1 MNNLPVTVQA
11 IADTTRAAKS
21 LENLTRKR
29 EVVLAASIDAKSI
42 ASANKPLG
50 AIKRS
55 ADEFEKSMAAAN
67 ARVLAFGTS
76 VAVIEGMRRS
86 FLALIKTTA
95 EVEKSLTQIKVVA
108 NDELRAA
115 GISIEK
121 VGGQIFD
128 LAKKT
133 GQSFDA
139 TSKSFLEFARQGLK
153 PAQTLE
159 RTKTALELVRIS
171 GAEQE
176 KVIGGL
182 TAAYN
187 AFSSSGLTF
196 TKIAEKLVNVD
207 NKTTTSV
214 EGLVDV
220 LSRASSTAKLTGTS
234 FEELLAVTATLKD
247 ITARSESVIGNA
259 YRSISARLIDPKV
272 LQNLEELGV
281 RTREFDGGPLLKT
294 IGILTNVGE
303 KLKEIADPSL
313 QTEIVKSISGLY
325 QFDQLTALIGALQ
338 DVNNLQGFYQK
349 NLRAS
354 KEDSDALNQANEAF
368 SNTLINKFNAVDVTI
383 QQVLNSLGKIGVKN
397 PLASLLDG
405 INEIGEGFTKFID
418 GDSFGSDIAKAF
430 VKGFGGVLL
439 GPTGVVTVGFIIAK
453 IIKDFGVFA
462 FDAAKSFLSLNKTA
476 KDQELIQKSI
486 LTTISQMP
494 SILNGIENTE
504 SGRLLLAQR
513 VSAEY
518 ERQLSLAATLNNI
531 AKGAAQS
538 VYGQG
543 FRITDKGLTKGKRA
557 SSGYL
562 PDLISSEMR
571 DIKSGVGGAN
581 PNSKIVVMPNFPFGG
596 GKKGLMVANS
606 SEIAMKMGD
615 GYGILNPEMMGQRS
629 AKGFLAGQKV
639 KTASGK
645 YASINNIEV
654 GLENLVQLLVGY
666 EKTLPEIREAAKNFA
681 KSFQLN
687 EKSLDL
693 VVEASVKYAS
703 SVKEAQAR
711 IIRETNQEAIRK
723 AIGKADQTIRSAPE
737 KRAAA
742 NIPLIMASGGPLL
755 NRPSPRD
762 IENAL
767 KESSLKMIVEAADA
781 VNQKIFDGILEKR
794 KQIAEY
800 IKKNPPNPLALGL
813 SRTSLPGRDLSGNP
827 TFAYLN
833 QPIRYSGPT
842 SSDPLTRATEI
853 GRQREID
860 RLATQ
865 QRGLS
870 VAPTLVE
877 AARIRQNYQYNQTAA
892 FGGSQRLAAQ
902 NLPSSVVL
910 PAEIVNKAKTSLES
924 FAIKTFAASAIVDIV
939 GAQFRGMSEKTDKLI
954 DAFSR
959 ATLAVAGF
967 SFLNQRGGVTI
978 GKLFEGAGSLLG
990 SAGKKVGGGIIGR
1003 TIGAT
1008 SSGISTAI
1016 GAISTLGKSLVR
1028 FLPIIGQISLAGF
1041 VVNEFS
1047 KVFSDKSIFD
1057 RIYQAFGGLSDSA
1070 EKAKEKF
1077 NEVAAQ
1083 IFDPSG
1089 QYVGRSLEER
1099 RGSLS
1104 QTRESAIKSLRAQS
1118 RGVKVSGKTP
1128 QEIEAENFRQLLLE
1142 GVGGI
1147 ETGVVRTLRTG
1158 GTGPGPIVADIKYNE
1173 TIGLLSASA
1182 QETILQVLQDVTSG
1196 TLEEL
1201 RTLASSK
1208 GIQEIGGI
1216 PTAKAE
1222 RENIQKALA
1231 KAFIEDAIN
1240 RTKIRTGGKQSFSDV
1255 VESERGRARISG
1267 IAFDFLGR
1275 KTLDKTQ
1282 APLKTGPPSLSPEV
1296 QKNIQ
1301 KIQNEIRSLIF
1312 DGTISALESEIKA
1325 LEFQASQEGISD
1337 ARKNRLLNTASDVQQ
1352 RIFFNQRQQ
1361 ALGNI
1366 QARAAEI
1373 RSSGKEPEE
1382 INAELKK
1389 LKIEYTNQR
1398 LGIKA
1403 NEQAAKRETDERNR
1417 AADSL
1422 NRFNFSLN
1430 SIQGFISTLGVRGSV
1445 IDAEGQRLRAKAS
1458 NPSLGILS
1466 QENFQRQ
1473 INQSAI
1479 ASLENQRAIAA
1490 AERSSEFIQNEKIA
1504 DPNQRAAAEKE
1515 SSDKLISR
1523 NQAIDAEIDAIKE
1536 STVQIG
1542 SIKSSFTSLN
1552 DAILQFSRGLGESRG
1567 QNQFN
1572 LLQAT
1577 DTNSIVQGLIGERV
1591 YDSAGGKSGSELVS
1605 FIADQNALLNEQ
1617 FKIKTVSNA
1626 SEKLE
1631 LERQY
1636 ELLQNILEIKN
1647 KNIDPAQKQLEIEK
1661 AINNNL
1667 EKRRTFSSGVQDA
1680 TAGMR
1685 TNIQNFGS
1693 DFGKTATEGFKDAL
1707 SGAIKAAVSETDNLK
1722 DALLDVALQFANSL
1736 RDKAIDNLSSIIT
1749 NSLFGGG
1756 KSSGG
1761 SSTGNIIGGILGLF
1775 GGVQKRATG
1784 GLITG
1789 GSGSK
1794 DDVPTLL
1801 MGGEYVINKKAVQSY
1816 GKGFFD
1822 SLNRGS
1828 VGKMAQGGYFAPGI
1842 RGQETIR
1849 GKENLL
1855 DFATQTAT
1863 SGKQDIISQLASG
1876 AAIISLEPE
1885 SLRLS
1890 NFARFGDSPIINATQ
1905 EAKDQ
1910 AFGLY
1915 LDQLGAEKD
1924 YERQLEEIKKAE
1936 KAKKKEFL
1944 ISLATAVVGAGLSY
1958 GASGLGKAA
1967 SSATKTAS
1975 STQRFYN
1982 SSGNL
1987 IKSIGSS
1994 LSGGYGGYGVPYSN
2008 APSFSGGNKT
2018 LSSANLLNIGSDILG
2033 IYSGFSNNRIIN
2045 RSPFAPVGGYG
2056 YNNPLFEGI
2065 NVNGRRYNSG
2075 GKVSGSGDVVPSML
2089 SNKEFVLNSSATK
2102 KIGDKNLYALNN
2114 GFAPTGQSQE
2124 SDEKIIAKLDELIE
2138 KTIGASNIN
2147 ITVNTDQSKNDSS
2160 SQESGDNQN
2169 NQRQLAQKIRETVV
2183 GVIREEQR
2191 PGGLLTSTRR

>member
-86 FLALIKTTA
+86 FLALINTTA

-439 GPTGVVTVGFIIAK
+439 GPTGVITVGFIIAK

-504 SGRLLLAQR
+504 NGRLLLAQR
-513 VSAEY
+513 VTAEY
-518 ERQLSLAATLNNI
+518 EKQLAAQKLFNDLS
-531 AKGAAQS
+531 AGAS
-538 VYGQG
+538 KYVYGQG
-543 FRITDKGLTKGKRA
+543 VRITDKGITKIKGSRGA
-557 SSGYL
+557 SGYL

-571 DIKSGVGGAN
+571 DVKSGVGGAN

-606 SEIAMKMGD
+606 SEKAVKMGD
-615 GYGILNPEMMGQRS
+615 GYGILNPDMMGNR
-629 AKGFLAGQKV
+629 A
-639 KTASGK
+639 ASGFNFQGPLK
-645 YASINNIEV
+645 NKAGKFVEFQPLETAIKLLAKNWLAVGKE
-654 GLENLVQLLVGY
+654 GLELSNLIKKQIGFFELENKFTGSFSRAT
-666 EKTLPEIREAAKNFA
+666 KAA
-681 KSFQLN
+681 N
-687 EKSLDL
+687 EYVNSLIKERKSLGSNLPLPSFALSPSFLQSQVDP
-693 VVEASVKYAS
+693 AISKGIAFTRSV
-703 SVKEAQAR
+703 
-711 IIRETNQEAIRK
+711 
-723 AIGKADQTIRSAPE
+723 
-737 KRAAA
+737 
-742 NIPLIMASGGPLL
+742 
-755 NRPSPRD
+755 
-762 IENAL
+762 
-767 KESSLKMIVEAADA
+767 
-781 VNQKIFDGILEKR
+781 
-794 KQIAEY
+794 
-800 IKKNPPNPLALGL
+800 NPPNVA
-813 SRTSLPGRDLSGNP
+813 R
-827 TFAYLN
+827 
-833 QPIRYSGPT
+833 
-842 SSDPLTRATEI
+842 EI
-853 GRQREID
+853 FNAQLGRQN
-860 RLATQ
+860 A
-865 QRGLS
+865 
-870 VAPTLVE
+870 
-877 AARIRQNYQYNQTAA
+877 
-892 FGGSQRLAAQ
+892 SQRNKGIRGEFYRTQ
-902 NLPSSVVL
+902 NQERLQQQSELKNRLLSQYGTAYQDKL
-910 PAEIVNKAKTSLES
+910 QSRQGSFLSFSNKEQIEIPKKTQKSLES
-924 FAIKTFAASAIVDIV
+924 FAVKAFAVSAAIDFF
-939 GAQFRGMSEKTDKLI
+939 GSQLRGRSEQLDKFS
-954 DAFSR
+954 DALSS
-959 ATLAVAGF
+959 ATIAATGF
-967 SFLNQRGGVTI
+967 LFLNRGKGVSFGSI
-978 GKLFEGAGSLLG
+978 FSGSGEKAAKEPGKISKAFGGFKQNFATAKGGGEAAGLGGLLG
-990 SAGKKVGGGIIGR
+990 VG
-1003 TIGAT
+1003 
-1008 SSGISTAI
+1008 
-1016 GAISTLGKSLVR
+1016 VR
-1028 FLPIIGQISLAGF
+1028 GLPIIGQIALAGF
-1041 VVNEFS
+1041 AINEFS
-1047 KVFSDKSIFD
+1047 KVFYDKSIFD

-1070 EKAKEKF
+1070 EKAKERF
-1077 NEVAAQ
+1077 NDVANQLFSAEGD
-1083 IFDPSG
+1083 FNPKT
-1089 QYVGRSLEER
+1089 REER
-1099 RGSLS
+1099 GGTISS
-1104 QTRESAIKSLRAQS
+1104 TIKSLALNERARSLGVSAGGNSQETARNIFNRTLSDLLKGTKTGESATTTGFAPGISPTVKTTTFEKTFADLSQS
-1118 RGVKVSGKTP
+1118 AIAVIQEQVQNVIAGDIEDLRKIAKNNGISISGKTIDEASIDELRK
-1128 QEIEAENFRQLLLE
+1128 EIGSSLLE
-1142 GVGGI
+1142 GYKTSQQFLSKKLGI
-1147 ETGVVRTLRTG
+1147 DTTLSSVLET
-1158 GTGPGPIVADIKYNE
+1158 N
-1173 TIGLLSASA
+1173 IGQLGFANF
-1182 QETILQVLQDVTSG
+1182 
-1196 TLEEL
+1196 
-1201 RTLASSK
+1201 
-1208 GIQEIGGI
+1208 
-1216 PTAKAE
+1216 AK
-1222 RENIQKALA
+1222 
-1231 KAFIEDAIN
+1231 
-1240 RTKIRTGGKQSFSDV
+1240 
-1255 VESERGRARISG
+1255 
-1267 IAFDFLGR
+1267 DFLGGNQVSKSSEIGAKAGT
-1275 KTLDKTQ
+1275 KTI
-1282 APLKTGPPSLSPEV
+1282 SPEV

-1325 LEFQASQEGISD
+1325 LEFKASQEGVSD
-1337 ARKNRLLNTASDVQQ
+1337 ARKNRLLNSASDIQQ
-1352 RIFFNQRQQ
+1352 KIFSNQRQQ

-1389 LKIEYTNQR
+1389 LKVEYTNQR
-1398 LGIKA
+1398 LGIKESELA
-1403 NEQAAKRETDERNR
+1403 TKRETDERNR
-1417 AADSL
+1417 AANSL
-1422 NRFNFSLN
+1422 KTFNAAVSSIELSLSRLAIGRARTEADLALVQARAGN
-1430 SIQGFISTLGVRGSV
+1430 PALGVG
-1445 IDAEGQRLRAKAS
+1445 
-1458 NPSLGILS
+1458 S
-1466 QENFQRQ
+1466 QENLQR
-1473 INQSAI
+1473 
-1479 ASLENQRAIAA
+1479 EAA
-1490 AERSSEFIQNEKIA
+1490 ALQEKIFR
-1504 DPNQRAAAEKE
+1504 DDLLQAEKE
-1515 SSDKLISR
+1515 RDLRIQQAKSLSPDKRRDEEEKAKNAFLEQEI
-1523 NQAIDAEIDAIKE
+1523 AINSQIAALNE
-1536 STVQIG
+1536 STAQIG
-1542 SIKSSFTSLN
+1542 SVKSSFTSLN
-1552 DAILQFSRGLGESRG
+1552 DAITQFVRNLGESRG

-1577 DTNSIVQGLIGERV
+1577 DANSIVQGLIGERV
-1591 YDSAGGKSGSELVS
+1591 YDSSGGKSGAELVS

-1617 FKIKTVSNA
+1617 FKIRTASNA

-1876 AAIISLEPE
+1876 AAIVSLEPE

-1994 LSGGYGGYGVPYSN
+1994 LYGGYGGYGVPYSN

>member
-187 AFSSSGLTF
+187 AFSSSGLSF

-272 LQNLEELGV
+272 LENLEELGI

-439 GPTGVVTVGFIIAK
+439 GPTGIVTVGFIIAK

-476 KDQELIQKSI
+476 KDHELIQKSI

-513 VSAEY
+513 VTAEY
-518 ERQLSLAATLNNI
+518 EKQLAAQKLFNDLS
-531 AKGAAQS
+531 AGAS
-538 VYGQG
+538 KYVYGQG
-543 FRITDKGLTKGKRA
+543 VRITDKGITKIKGSRGA
-557 SSGYL
+557 SGYL

-571 DIKSGVGGAN
+571 DVKSGVGGAN

-693 VVEASVKYAS
+693 VVDASVRYAS

-762 IENAL
+762 IEKAF
-767 KESSLKMIVEAADA
+767 KESSLKMIVEEADKI
-781 VNQKIFDGILEKR
+781 NQKIFDGIIEKR

-800 IKKNPPNPLALGL
+800 IKQNPPNPLSLGL

-827 TFAYLN
+827 TFAHLN

-842 SSDPLTRATEI
+842 SSDPFTRATEI
-853 GRQREID
+853 GRQREIQ
-860 RLATQ
+860 RLMNQ
-865 QRGLS
+865 PRGFSL
-870 VAPTLVE
+870 
-877 AARIRQNYQYNQTAA
+877 AASLNEPYRQYQGNQTAA
-892 FGGSQRLAAQ
+892 FGGFQRLAAQ
-902 NLPSSVVL
+902 KLPSSVIL
-910 PAEIVNKAKTSLES
+910 PAETVEKTKSSLES

-1008 SSGISTAI
+1008 SSGVSTAI

-1089 QYVGRSLEER
+1089 NYVGRSLEER
-1099 RGSLS
+1099 RSSLT
-1104 QTRESAIKSLRAQS
+1104 QTRNSAIQALEARRRGISTGGKDERQIAIEVLRARNLESISGVKTGRTINRQS
-1118 RGVKVSGKTP
+1118 RIGG
-1128 QEIEAENFRQLLLE
+1128 F
-1142 GVGGI
+1142 VGDIGI
-1147 ETGVVRTLRTG
+1147 EPLS
-1158 GTGPGPIVADIKYNE
+1158 YEE
-1173 TIGLLSASA
+1173 TISKLSSSA
-1182 QETILQVLQDVTSG
+1182 KEILVEAVTEVTSG
-1196 TLEEL
+1196 TLDEL
-1201 RTLASSK
+1201 KALAVSK
-1208 GIQEIGGI
+1208 GIKLPKGAVDIDQI
-1216 PTAKAE
+1216 
-1222 RENIQKALA
+1222 RSVLA
-1231 KAFIEDAIN
+1231 KAFIEDAVN
-1240 RTKIRTGGKQSFSDV
+1240 KTRIRTGGKQSFSDV

-1282 APLKTGPPSLSPEV
+1282 TPLKAGSPSLSPEV

-1301 KIQNEIRSLIF
+1301 KIQDEIRSLII

-1352 RIFFNQRQQ
+1352 RIFSNQRQQ

-1389 LKIEYTNQR
+1389 LKVEYTNQR

-1403 NEQAAKRETDERNR
+1403 NEQATKRETDERNR

-1422 NRFNFSLN
+1422 NRFNSSLN

-1473 INQSAI
+1473 INQNAI

-1523 NQAIDAEIDAIKE
+1523 NQAIDAEINAIKE
-1536 STVQIG
+1536 STAQIG
-1542 SIKSSFTSLN
+1542 SIKSSFVALD

-1577 DTNSIVQGLIGERV
+1577 DANSIVQGLIGERV
-1591 YDSAGGKSGSELVS
+1591 YDSSGGKSGAELVS

-1617 FKIKTVSNA
+1617 FKIKTASNA

-1761 SSTGNIIGGILGLF
+1761 SSTGNVIGGILGSLF
-1775 GGVQKRATG
+1775 GGKGYATG

-1822 SLNRGS
+1822 SLNSGS

-1863 SGKQDIISQLASG
+1863 SGKQDIISQLANG
-1876 AAIISLEPE
+1876 AAIVSLEPE

-1958 GASGLGKAA
+1958 GASGFGKAA

-1975 STQRFYN
+1975 TTQRFYS

-2160 SQESGDNQN
+2160 SQENGDNQN